1 MLRSFLP
8 RNDVQQFVMAK
19 QITIAIDGYSSCG
32 KSTLAKQLA
41 SKLNYTYVDSGAMYR
56 AITLFAI
63 ENGLASKD
71 QVKTEELVS
80 RLSEIDVDLKYDS
93 EAQRVTTFLNGK
105 NVEDEIRTM
114 RVSEVVSYVS
124 IIKEV
129 RAKLRT
135 MQQKLG
141 EKGGVVMDGRDI
153 GTAVFPNAELK
164 IFMTASPEVRAQRRY
179 NELKEKGKNVSLAE
193 VEANLV
199 SRDKEDTSRKENP
212 LIQAEDAVVLDNS
225 DLTPEQQ
232 LEMALGWVEERIA

>member
-1 MLRSFLP
+1 MR
-8 RNDVQQFVMAK
+8 K
-19 QITIAIDGYSSCG
+19 ITIAIDGYSSCG

-56 AITLFAI
+56 AMTLFAI
-63 ENGLASKD
+63 ENNLASKEHVD
-71 QVKTEELVS
+71 EQGLIAELDNVD
-80 RLSEIDVDLKYDS
+80 IDLKYNT
-93 EAQRVTTFLNGK
+93 EAQSVATFLNGE
-105 NVEDEIRTM
+105 NVEEEIRTM

-124 IIKEV
+124 VIKEV

-135 MQQKLG
+135 MQQDWGKR
-141 EKGGVVMDGRDI
+141 GGVVMDGRDI

-179 NELKEKGKNVSLAE
+179 NELKEKGKNVSLEE
-193 VEANLV
+193 VRDNLV

-212 LIQAEDAVVLDNS
+212 LIQAEDALVLDNS

-232 LEMALGWVEERIA
+232 LEMALGWVNQLIT

>member
-1 MLRSFLP
+1 
-8 RNDVQQFVMAK
+8 
-19 QITIAIDGYSSCG
+19 
-32 KSTLAKQLA
+32 
-41 SKLNYTYVDSGAMYR
+41 
-56 AITLFAI
+56 
-63 ENGLASKD
+63 
-71 QVKTEELVS
+71 
-80 RLSEIDVDLKYDS
+80 
-93 EAQRVTTFLNGK
+93 
-105 NVEDEIRTM
+105 M

-129 RAKLRT
+129 RAKLRA

-179 NELKEKGKNVSLAE
+179 NELKVKGKNVSLEE
-193 VEANLV
+193 VRDNLV

-212 LIQAEDAVVLDNS
+212 LIQAEDAMVLDNS

-232 LEMALGWVEERIA
+232 LETALEWVENKSA

>member
-1 MLRSFLP
+1 MR
-8 RNDVQQFVMAK
+8 K
-19 QITIAIDGYSSCG
+19 ITIAIDGYSSCG

-63 ENGLASKD
+63 ENGLASKKE
-71 QVKTEELVS
+71 VKTEELVS
-80 RLSEIDVDLKYDS
+80 RLSEIDIDLKYDS

-114 RVSEVVSYVS
+114 RVSEVVSFVS

-129 RAKLRT
+129 RAKLRSI
-135 MQQKLG
+135 QQELG
-141 EKGGVVMDGRDI
+141 KRGGVVMDGRDI

-164 IFMTASPEVRAQRRY
+164 IFMTASPEVRAQRRFD
-179 NELKEKGKNVSLAE
+179 ELKAKGKNVSLEE
-193 VEANLV
+193 VRDNLV

-212 LIQAEDAVVLDNS
+212 LIQAEDALVLDNS

-232 LEMALGWVEERIA
+232 LELALGWVVGRAT